1 VDYQLSISNCRL
13 GARPGSRLLF
23 GNRQLAIGNNDAHK
37 TWIVRRTIPQES
49 AAFTLLEV
57 TLVIALLV
65 VISAI
70 AIPNFAHQIERE
82 TLPGSGRQ
90 LRSLLALARANASF
104 EGKRYRVRFPKDEE
118 KDSLGGDRQP
128 LIEREDDPIHEPE
141 VFKPVTAPWAV
152 GNTLLGKVWCAEVRL
167 GRPTIDDLRKRRTK
181 ITKAAEDLLRQKEEF
196 DPERPPL
203 FIEPEGSSEWATF
216 VLTDAPRRT
225 KIEEVD
231 NYPRVDL
238 IVEGTTG
245 LAWIQRPFFDEEL
258 DLFEEKGWPAVLRQD
273 FLDPRV
279 LTENDV
285 LELREIT
292 IRP

>member
-1 VDYQLSISNCRL
+1 MDCRLPSSNCPLRAQ
-13 GARPGSRLLF
+13 GDSRLLF
-23 GNRQLAIGNNDAHK
+23 GSRQLVIGNNDPYRA
-37 TWIVRRTIPQES
+37 WIARRRIPQGS
-49 AAFTLLEV
+49 PAFTLLEV
-57 TLVIALLV
+57 TLVVALLV

-70 AIPNFAHQIERE
+70 AIPNFTGQIERE
-82 TLPGSGRQ
+82 ELPGSARQ

-104 EGKRYRVRFPKDEE
+104 EGKRYRIRFPKDEE
-118 KDSLGGDRQP
+118 KVPLGGDRQP

-141 VFKPVTAPWAV
+141 VFKAVTAPWAV
-152 GNTLLGKVWCAEVRL
+152 GNTLLGKVWCPEVRL

-181 ITKAAEDLLRQKEEF
+181 TTKAAEDLLRQKEDF

-216 VLTDAPRRT
+216 VLTNAPRRT
-225 KIEEVD
+225 KIEELE
-231 NYPRVDL
+231 NHPRVDL

-245 LAWIQRPFFDEEL
+245 MAWIQRPFYDEEI